1 MQMITAINFPTHMS
15 DEEEDEKEE
24 EDNDKE
30 KRMITAI
37 NFLTQFGQKYLRRVI
52 QK

>member
-1 MQMITAINFPTHMS
+1 MQMITAINFPTNMS

-52 QK
+52 